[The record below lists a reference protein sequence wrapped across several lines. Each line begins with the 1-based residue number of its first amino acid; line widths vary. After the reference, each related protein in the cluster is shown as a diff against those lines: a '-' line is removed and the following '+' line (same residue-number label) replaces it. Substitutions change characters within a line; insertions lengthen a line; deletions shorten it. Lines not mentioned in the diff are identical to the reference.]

1 MRSIS
6 NKSCPSSLH
15 DNANLDATALDPLV
29 LLPLGL
35 LDPHL
40 LLRLMLLLLV
50 VLLAVLLLPA
60 ILHLLLLLA
69 RIPARHRVRSRV
81 MRLPILRMLRLMLL
95 PVIESRHL
103 RRPMPITSLPQ
114 VDVDSALILLGI
126 ILQSQLPTNLLNL
139 GLDLL
144 HMPNTMIPFTHNN
157 VQMPL
162 PRLLRVSDALL
173 QNLLR
178 FLDELAVQ
186 VNGVRVYA
194 ADGVVFAENVL
205 GGLFV

>member
-1 MRSIS
+1 VRSIS

-50 VLLAVLLLPA
+50 VLLAVLLLPTV
-60 ILHLLLLLA
+60 LHLLLLA
-69 RIPARHRVRSRV
+69 RIPARHRVRSSV

-103 RRPMPITSLPQ
+103 RRPMPTTSLPQ
-114 VDVDSALILLGI
+114 VDVDSALILLSI
-126 ILQSQLPTNLLNL
+126 ILQPQLPTNLLNFR
-139 GLDLL
+139 LDLL

-162 PRLLRVSDALL
+162 PRLLRVPDALL
-173 QNLLR
+173 QYLLC

-186 VNGVRVYA
+186 VDGVGVDA

-205 GGLFV
+205 RGLFV

>member
-1 MRSIS
+1 
-6 NKSCPSSLH
+6 
-15 DNANLDATALDPLV
+15 
-29 LLPLGL
+29 
-35 LDPHL
+35 
-40 LLRLMLLLLV
+40 MLLLLV

-69 RIPARHRVRSRV
+69 RIPARHRVRSRM

-103 RRPMPITSLPQ
+103 RRPMPTTALPQ
-114 VDVDSALILLGI
+114 ININPALILLSI
-126 ILQSQLPTNLLNL
+126 ILQPQLPTNLLNFRFN
-139 GLDLL
+139 LL
-144 HMPNTMIPFTHNN
+144 HMPNTMIPLPHNN

-162 PRLLRVSDALL
+162 PRLLRVPDALL
-173 QNLLR
+173 QYLLC

-186 VNGVRVYA
+186 VDGVGVDA

-205 GGLFV
+205 RGLFV

>member
-1 MRSIS
+1 VRSIS

-69 RIPARHRVRSRV
+69 RIPARHRVRSRM

-95 PVIESRHL
+95 AVIESRHL
-103 RRPMPITSLPQ
+103 WRPMPTALPQ
-114 VDVDSALILLGI
+114 INVNPALILLSI
-126 ILQSQLPTNLLNL
+126 ILQPQLPTNLLNL
-139 GLDLL
+139 RFNLL
-144 HMPNTMIPFTHNN
+144 HMPNTMVPLPHNN

-162 PRLLRVSDALL
+162 PRLLRVPDALL
-173 QNLLR
+173 QDFFR

-186 VNGVRVYA
+186 VDGVGVHA